1 MSFYSIF
8 KGSKYFSF
16 FSLLTI
22 RVCVNH
28 EFYFHAETIYFLL
41 WNNKCY
47 AVQQS
52 NPLEQWSNFLIQFSH
67 PPSTQQ
73 ILIKLNLTES
83 SWFGLNWSKYIYA
96 CCCSV
101 TQPCPTLC
109 DPMYCSMPGFPV
121 HHQLLEPTQIHVHRI
136 SDAIHLILCRPF
148 SSCLQSSASGSFPS
162 IGVSA
167 SASVL
172 PMDIQDW
179 FPLGWTGWISL
190 QSKGLSRVFSNTT
203 IQKHQFFGA

>member
-1 MSFYSIF
+1 MEDVNIFFKIRLNHLDSHWKKLAWKEKIKPSGRTHRVIYLFLQQMLLKDLLCARYFSYYWDYNCSRSNIYQIIFCNWNWMKSHNYMYSFFTILMSFYSIF

-73 ILIKLNLTES
+73 ILIKLNL
-83 SWFGLNWSKYIYA
+83 
-96 CCCSV
+96 
-101 TQPCPTLC
+101 
-109 DPMYCSMPGFPV
+109 
-121 HHQLLEPTQIHVHRI
+121 
-136 SDAIHLILCRPF
+136 
-148 SSCLQSSASGSFPS
+148 
-162 IGVSA
+162 
-167 SASVL
+167 
-172 PMDIQDW
+172 
-179 FPLGWTGWISL
+179 
-190 QSKGLSRVFSNTT
+190 RV
-203 IQKHQFFGA
+203 